1 MSRKDMPVAPAAKV
15 LVVDDDQ
22 PTREFVVEILEDEGY
37 VVLAA
42 RDAAQA
48 LAALV
53 SEAFDAVLLDLRMPG
68 IDGVDLFRLLYER
81 GLATMPIIL
90 MTADNKAMEELVTEG
105 VKFILFKPFDL
116 DTLLNCLAEALQS
129 PKQIRN
135 QGAPLSTADAQAPA
149 PE

>member
-1 MSRKDMPVAPAAKV
+1 MAPVAKV

-37 VVLAA
+37 SVRAA
-42 RDAAQA
+42 RDATQA

-53 SEAFDAVLLDLRMPG
+53 SEAYDGVLLDLRMPG

-90 MTADNKAMEELVTEG
+90 MTADNKAMEELVAEG

-116 DTLLNCLAEALQS
+116 DTLLNCLAEALRS
-129 PKQIRN
+129 IKQTRQ
-135 QGAPLSTADAQAPA
+135 QGTPLPA
-149 PE
+149 PDGHAPSPTDVHICY